1 MTLDIPVGTGFPSAN
16 KSFRGNAM
24 KSFALALLAILSAGL
39 PASAQDR
46 TIPKERLSLVGTW
59 TGQRERMAKV
69 EGYRDGLATLVIT
82 EQKGRA
88 FKGHLVRA
96 NKEGD
101 VKEELWGAFTPGGK
115 LMVASDEEGYYWFSL
130 VNNNTLDY
138 CYAEAGA
145 GARTTC
151 ARLTRKR

>member
-1 MTLDIPVGTGFPSAN
+1 
-16 KSFRGNAM
+16 M
-24 KSFALALLAILSAGL
+24 KLPLALLAILLPGL
-39 PASAQDR
+39 PAAAQPA
-46 TIPKERLSLVGTW
+46 PKEKLSLVGTW

-115 LMVASDEEGYYWFSL
+115 LIVGSDEEGYYWFTL
-130 VNNNTLDY
+130 VNDHTLDY

>member
-1 MTLDIPVGTGFPSAN
+1 
-16 KSFRGNAM
+16 M
-24 KSFALALLAILSAGL
+24 KIRIALAVLALSMTIGQAI
-39 PASAQDR
+39 AQQR
-46 TIPKERLSLVGTW
+46 VSLVGTW

-82 EQKGRA
+82 EQQGRT
-88 FKGHLVRA
+88 FKGHLNRA
-96 NKEGD
+96 NKDGD
-101 VKEELWGAFTPGGK
+101 VKEELWGAFTPGGR
-115 LMVASDEEGYYWFSL
+115 LIAGSDEEGYYCFSL

-138 CYAEAGA
+138 CYAEARS

>member
-1 MTLDIPVGTGFPSAN
+1 
-16 KSFRGNAM
+16 M
-24 KSFALALLAILSAGL
+24 KSPALALLALVFFCI
-39 PASAQDR
+39 PASAQ
-46 TIPKERLSLVGTW
+46 PAQKERLSLVGTW

-69 EGYRDGLATLVIT
+69 EGYRDGLATLVVT
-82 EQKGRA
+82 EQQGRA

-96 NKEGD
+96 NKDGD
-101 VKEELWGAFTPGGK
+101 VKEELWGAFTPGGR
-115 LMVASDEEGYYWFSL
+115 LMVASDEEGYYWFTL

-138 CYAEAGA
+138 CYAESGA

>member
-1 MTLDIPVGTGFPSAN
+1 
-16 KSFRGNAM
+16 M
-24 KSFALALLAILSAGL
+24 KSFALAFLAILLLGL
-39 PASAQDR
+39 PATAQ
-46 TIPKERLSLVGTW
+46 PKPSPEKLSLVGTW
-59 TGQRERMAKV
+59 SGQRERMAKV

-82 EQKGRA
+82 EQKGRT

-115 LMVASDEEGYYWFSL
+115 LMVASDDEGYYWFTL

-138 CYAEAGA
+138 CYSEAGA
-145 GARTTC
+145 AARTTC
-151 ARLTRKR
+151 ARLTRKRQ

>member
-1 MTLDIPVGTGFPSAN
+1 
-16 KSFRGNAM
+16 M
-24 KSFALALLAILSAGL
+24 KSGVLGFIALLLLGI
-39 PASAQDR
+39 PASAQEKAA
-46 TIPKERLSLVGTW
+46 PKERLSLLGTW

-69 EGYRDGLATLVIT
+69 EGYREGPATLVIT

-88 FKGHLVRA
+88 FKGYLTRG
-96 NKEGD
+96 NKDGD

-115 LMVASDEEGYYWFSL
+115 LIVGSDEEGYYWFTL

>member
-1 MTLDIPVGTGFPSAN
+1 
-16 KSFRGNAM
+16 M
-24 KSFALALLAILSAGL
+24 KSCALALLAILTLGL
-39 PASAQDR
+39 PASAQ
-46 TIPKERLSLVGTW
+46 PASKEKLSLVGTW

-69 EGYRDGLATLVIT
+69 EGYREGPATLVIT

-96 NKEGD
+96 NKDGD

-115 LMVASDEEGYYWFSL
+115 LIVASDDEGYYWFTL

-145 GARTTC
+145 AARTTC